1 LESELVTNGVLAQ
14 DTTQLQALWAIRETI
29 GESAG
34 KAGSVYKYDVSVPV
48 GQMYDVVEKVR
59 TRLGEAGLLGKDWEG
74 RLGVY
79 EGGRILA
86 AMGYGHMGDGETLTL
101 FSVKSADT
109 SGNLHINVVADKYD
123 DEIEKVLEPY
133 IYEIVC
139 KSASYTLQ
147 TVLTKSRTLWFH
159 LCGAWSW

>member
-1 LESELVTNGVLAQ
+1 MVTDGVLAQ
-14 DTTQLQALWAIRETI
+14 DTTQLQSLWSIRETI

-59 TRLGEAGLLGKDWEG
+59 KRLGEAGLLGNDWEG

-79 EGGRILA
+79 EGGRVLA
-86 AMGYGHMGDGETLTL
+86 AMGYGHMGDGRVSWFANMVL
-101 FSVKSADT
+101 AHAI
-109 SGNLHINVVADKYD
+109 GNLHINVVADKYD
-123 DEIEKVLEPY
+123 EEIEKVLEPY

-139 KSASYTLQ
+139 ESPSTPDP
-147 TVLTKSRTLWFH
+147 H
-159 LCGAWSW
+159 LCVYMLT

>member
-1 LESELVTNGVLAQ
+1 MTDGVLAQ
-14 DTTQLQALWAIRETI
+14 DTTQLQSLWAVRETI

-59 TRLGEAGLLGKDWEG
+59 ARLGEAGLLGSDWQG
-74 RLGVY
+74 RRGIY
-79 EGGRILA
+79 EGGRVLA
-86 AMGYGHMGDGETLTL
+86 AMGYGHMGDGQSSLSHLT
-101 FSVKSADT
+101 AGTDG

-123 DEIEKVLEPY
+123 EEIEKVLEPY

-139 KSASYTLQ
+139 ESTDLCTCHSMHI
-147 TVLTKSRTLWFH
+147 LTSSRIRGFYI
-159 LCGAWSW
+159 C